1 MTISDGERLEQRLLK
16 IYGVVIGGDDLWKVL
31 GLRSAASLK
40 RHIKQETLG
49 LQTFTI
55 PGRRGRYATVRAIA
69 LWAYELEH
77 QQSSSRSESM

>member
-1 MTISDGERLEQRLLK
+1 MTISEDKRFEQRLLE

-40 RHIKQETLG
+40 RHIRQKTLG

-69 LWAYELEH
+69 LWAHELEH
-77 QQSSSRSESM
+77 QQLSSRSELM